1 MRSIFAG
8 VLWLAATQ
16 AFAANCYNAKGTP
29 TDITYDLSN
38 SFNGS
43 SNQLNKVMTRSEKS
57 AWIGVQAICPAG
69 THQTYTYRSYVT
81 RYPVEFTAQGYH
93 YLQINPYLQVAMR
106 IRDNFAGEFYP
117 PRNSILMGHNEN
129 VGKQRPFGVM
139 DSQLVLKLRLTQRF
153 MNRVTLPQQTL
164 FTVYVTTGANDPLI
178 TPVYTISLGGV
189 VEVPQRCEVNAGQVI
204 EFDFGD
210 IRAALFSEAGA
221 GNRPRGVTPQTRKVS
236 INCTNV
242 QARAYI
248 SVRLEAEKSDRH
260 ILLSDNPELGF
271 VVADELGQPLTPNNI
286 FSLIPLQLDKSAA
299 TSFGIRAWPVSVTG
313 NKPADGPFSARGFL
327 RVEYH

>member
-29 TDITYDLSN
+29 TDVTYDLSN
-38 SFNGS
+38 SFDGS

-69 THQTYTYRSYVT
+69 TRQTHTYRSYVT
-81 RYPVEFTAQGYH
+81 HYPVEFSAQGYH
-93 YLQINPYLQVAMR
+93 YLQINPYMQVAMR
-106 IRDNFAGEFYP
+106 ITDNFAGAFYP
-117 PRNSILMGHNEN
+117 PINALRMGHNEN
-129 VGKQRPFGVM
+129 VDKQQPFGVM
-139 DSQLVLKLRLTQRF
+139 DSQLILKLRLTQRF
-153 MNRVTLPQQTL
+153 MNRVNLPQQTL
-164 FTVYVTTGANDPLI
+164 FSVYVTTGANDPLI

-221 GNRPRGVTPQTRKVS
+221 GNRPRGVTPQSRTVS
-236 INCTNV
+236 VNCTNV
-242 QARAYI
+242 HARAYL
-248 SVRLEAEKSDRH
+248 SVRLEAEKSARH
-260 ILLSDNPELGF
+260 ILLSDNPDLGF
-271 VVADELGQPLTPNNI
+271 VVANEAGEPLTPNNI

-299 TSFGIRAWPVSVTG
+299 ARFGIRAWPVSVTG